1 MKNILPAI
9 TAILAVLV
17 GVLFYLHFKNH
28 SQIDKINTKVA
39 GNDTAANRPLKIAY
53 VDLDSIQEKYDY
65 YREKMTEFEKK
76 KESADRDLN
85 NSFQR
90 IENERVAFV
99 QKGNAITQVEAE
111 AFQRDYARKMQ
122 NLEQQ
127 KANMERQIQ
136 EEGIKTMEELKK
148 KINAFLTNYNTTK
161 NYSYIF
167 SYSSGINVLFY
178 KDTAYNITN
187 EVVDGLNQAYK
198 ASKPAA
204 AGK

>member
-9 TAILAVLV
+9 TAILAALV

-28 SQIDKINTKVA
+28 SQIDKISTKVA

-76 KESADRDLN
+76 KEGADRDLN

-99 QKGNAITQVEAE
+99 QRGNSITQVEAE

-148 KINAFLTNYNTTK
+148 KINAFLTDYNTTK
-161 NYSYIF
+161 SYSYIF

-187 EVVDGLNQAYK
+187 EVVAGLNQAYK
-198 ASKPAA
+198 ATKTA
-204 AGK
+204 K

>member
-9 TAILAVLV
+9 TAALAVLV

-28 SQIDKINTKVA
+28 SQIDKISTKVA
-39 GNDTAANRPLKIAY
+39 SNDTAANKPLKIAY

-76 KESADRDLN
+76 KEGADRDLN

-90 IENERVAFV
+90 IENERIAFV
-99 QKGNAITQVEAE
+99 QRGNSITQVEAE

-148 KINAFLTNYNTTK
+148 KINAFLADYNTTK
-161 NYSYIF
+161 SYSYIF
-167 SYSSGINVLFY
+167 SYSSSINVLFY

-187 EVVDGLNQAYK
+187 EVVAGLNQAYK
-198 ASKPAA
+198 ATKPAA
-204 AGK
+204 K